1 MSVSNFPAIQI
12 VNRKLLNGKFRKHFT
27 THEKPKAVCAYEKPS
42 GAPDLD

>member
-1 MSVSNFPAIQI
+1 MNVGFKFSDNP
-12 VNRKLLNGKFRKHFT
+12 NRKLLNGKLRKRFT